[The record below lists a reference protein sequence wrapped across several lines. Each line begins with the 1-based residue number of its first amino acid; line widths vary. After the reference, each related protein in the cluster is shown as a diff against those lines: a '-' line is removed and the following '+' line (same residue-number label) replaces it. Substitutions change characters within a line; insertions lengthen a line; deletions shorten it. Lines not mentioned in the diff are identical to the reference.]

1 MKFYLELYCDGIRV
15 RLVSGQADTNLRKH
29 GITFKFTTRVFED
42 PNRTEGLDD
51 RDYQDEQRWVT
62 TGQAAEFVLTVV
74 FTLRKEAIRLISAR
88 RATRRKLYDY

>member
-1 MKFYLELYCDGIRV
+1 MEFEFDWDPAK
-15 RLVSGQADTNLRKH
+15 ADTNLRKH
-29 GITFKFTTRVFED
+29 GITFKFATRVFED
-42 PNRTEGLDD
+42 PNCTEGLDD

-88 RATRRKLYDY
+88 RATRRKLHDY

>member
-1 MKFYLELYCDGIRV
+1 MEFEFDWYPAK
-15 RLVSGQADTNLRKH
+15 ADTNLRKH

-51 RDYQDEQRWVT
+51 RDYQDEQCWVT

-74 FTLRKEAIRLISAR
+74 FTQKRGYPPHLRQEGN
-88 RATRRKLYDY
+88 TP